1 LRSNRSAGSTGEEDI
16 VFIYL
21 NGKGSKPEAAEV
33 VAAFVPT
40 RPKISESYIDL
51 IIQLV
56 GSHAS
61 GSPEID

>member
-1 LRSNRSAGSTGEEDI
+1 MGEEDI
-16 VFIYL
+16 AFIYL
-21 NGKGSKPEAAEV
+21 NDKGSKPEGAEV

-51 IIQLV
+51 IIQLI
-56 GSHAS
+56 GSYAS

>member
-16 VFIYL
+16 VFIYV
-21 NGKGSKPEAAEV
+21 NDKGSKPEAAEV
-33 VAAFVPT
+33 VAAFVLT
-40 RPKISESYIDL
+40 RPKMSESYIDL